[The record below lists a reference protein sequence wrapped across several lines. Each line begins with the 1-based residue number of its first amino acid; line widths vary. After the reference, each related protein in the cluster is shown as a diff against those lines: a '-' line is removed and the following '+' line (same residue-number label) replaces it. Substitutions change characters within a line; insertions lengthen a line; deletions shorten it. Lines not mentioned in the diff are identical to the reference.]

1 MSSKANIKKTENSR
15 KDADIILHG
24 LVQLKWFIESVKNNT
39 LKANRNFNS
48 SFDPSEITSELYL
61 ILHEK
66 SPQLIVDLHEKNQ
79 LRFFTIRILL
89 NMFQSKR
96 HPIWKKC
103 GLMET
108 VEMVNDFSEEEFTII
123 NEDFNINEVKSQSIV
138 NAVKTAKQNAKQ
150 QTIILWNSYEE
161 LGRISKVAN
170 LYGTSYRYAENH
182 IKKFKEQV
190 KEYYREEIRKKT

>member
-1 MSSKANIKKTENSR
+1 MTSQSNIKKTQSKRAE
-15 KDADIILHG
+15 ADEILSA
-24 LVQLKWFIESVKNNT
+24 LIELTWFVESVKNIVF
-39 LKANRNFNS
+39 KANRSFKSNFE
-48 SFDPSEITSELYL
+48 PAEVISELYL

-66 SPQLIVDLHEKNQ
+66 KPELIIDLYEKKQ

-103 GLMET
+103 GGMQI
-108 VEMVNDFSEEEFTII
+108 VEVGEFSQEEFISVQEEVELREAK
-123 NEDFNINEVKSQSIV
+123 NESIV
-138 NAVKTAKQNAKQ
+138 NAVKRAKQNAKE
-150 QTIILWNSYEE
+150 QTIILWNSYQE
-161 LGRISKVAN
+161 LGRISKVAH